1 MSGEALSRRQ
11 RELLAA
17 SAAAGLGRA
26 TAAPDRPA
34 EAGDV
39 FVLAATAQ
47 HPVEWLLLERRSPSG
62 PFLAVPADSHPF
74 LGSRDLEAESSTG
87 PLHLRCEAGVWVEP
101 EALLPDRRSGT
112 VGAED
117 LQRAR
122 QKLEE
127 TAREGFRPDPFLEEV
142 DLSPEY
148 EEWMREVIRP
158 ARAAAGPAANVQ
170 RFPPSTPAPIPFARP
185 ARRAAPPRLWAAA
198 AAVFFLLSSGLVFW
212 TLRQRQTLEG
222 LEARSRALESELA
235 TERAGRE
242 GERRTAEAARGQALV
257 GEGRAREL
265 SERVAALEKK
275 LEAGDRPWLNPPV
288 AILQPAEVMR
298 GTALRSYRL
307 PAEAPFLTVVLRIRE
322 SDVYPAYRLVVTG
335 EGSGR
340 VLWRTDELERSAEGI
355 QVALPGRLVPPGRYR
370 LSLSGLD
377 SGKARPVADYELTVA
392 R

>member
-1 MSGEALSRRQ
+1 
-11 RELLAA
+11 
-17 SAAAGLGRA
+17 
-26 TAAPDRPA
+26 
-34 EAGDV
+34 
-39 FVLAATAQ
+39 VLAATAQ

-87 PLHLRCEAGVWVEP
+87 PLHLRCEAGVWVEA

-112 VGAED
+112 AGAED
-117 LQRAR
+117 LERAR
-122 QKLEE
+122 QKL
-127 TAREGFRPDPFLEEV
+127 REATREDFRPDPFLEEV

-170 RFPPSTPAPIPFARP
+170 GSLPSIPAPVPLARP
-185 ARRAAPPRLWAAA
+185 SRPSRRSGRAASPRLWAAA
-198 AAVFFLLSSGLVFW
+198 AAAFFLLSSGLVFW
-212 TLRQRQTLEG
+212 TLRQRQTLQG

-235 TERAGRE
+235 AERAGRE
-242 GERRTAEAARGQALV
+242 GERRTTEAARGQALV
-257 GEGRAREL
+257 GEDRAREL
-265 SERVAALEKK
+265 SEQVAELEKK

-298 GTALRSYRL
+298 GTPSRSYRM
-307 PAEAPFLTVVLRIRE
+307 PAAAPFLTLVLRTRE

-335 EGSGR
+335 EGSAR
-340 VLWRTDELERSAEGI
+340 PLWQADGLQRSEEGV

-370 LSLSGLD
+370 LSLAGLD
-377 SGKARPVADYELTVA
+377 SGKAQPVAEYELAVV